1 MGTKKDD
8 LMDKVMPLDD
18 AQVDK
23 DIALLDTL
31 TKPFNDAREKLIK
44 QAVLEPEQLSF
55 LPTKLCRTTIFFPL
69 PRRGRKK
76 LQAAPIIL
84 NFKTKW
90 GRGEY
95 EGRRLSVDDEDILMV
110 CLYLADKHKSNIF
123 LTNYTEIQRLLRINK
138 PHPKY
143 NGKIKESFTRFGKA
157 SFFIEYAD
165 KADDQWSVDHI
176 LKARG
181 YKGKIRVTLDSDFYN
196 EFLRSYTLLSMPF
209 RMKLSGDL
217 SKLLFTF
224 LSSHRSPVKYFT
236 DTLAEAL
243 NMNKE
248 QERKYLVKAL
258 KAAFKELQ
266 SKGFLVEYDYN
277 SKEDIFTMKAIKKKE
292 WKRLK

>member
-1 MGTKKDD
+1 MEDERLKNITFLEDTEI
-8 LMDKVMPLDD
+8 
-18 AQVDK
+18 DK
-23 DIALLDTL
+23 DIALIDTF
-31 TKPFNDAREKLIK
+31 TKPFNDARDKKIK
-44 QAVLEPEQLSF
+44 QAVDEPEQLSF
-55 LPTKLCRTTIFFPL
+55 LPTQLCRTTIFFPL
-69 PRRGRKK
+69 PRRGRKA
-76 LQAAPIIL
+76 LQAEPIIL
-84 NFKTKW
+84 SFKTKW

-110 CLYLADKHKSNIF
+110 CLSLADKHKTNKF

-176 LKARG
+176 LKARA
-181 YKGKIRVTLDSDFYN
+181 YKGKIQVTLDSDFYN

-243 NMNKE
+243 NMNRE
-248 QERKYLVKAL
+248 QEHKYLVKAL

-266 SKGFLVEYDYN
+266 SKGFLVDYAYGR
-277 SKEDIFTMKAIKKKE
+277 KEDIFTLKTIERKK
-292 WKRLK
+292 WKKLK